1 MANDLATVT
10 ALRPAKPRLPPYL
23 AAILDRE
30 PAPDLGWQVPA
41 DTWIDRHEPAL
52 RTALAALRAA
62 LTPAG
67 EGFIREK
74 LAVLATY
81 KGSRAGVPAEWEL
94 RRIEYVRL
102 LGHYPADIWQD
113 ALDEHTL
120 GSRWFP
126 DVSELNDLMHPKLA
140 ERCRQVER
148 LEAMLRQKPA
158 STVWSEKEQAIK
170 EAIGGDSFDVYLAD
184 ATPHSDDGTILV
196 LAVPNKQ
203 IGLQIR
209 DRFGPVLESVLAR
222 EVKFIVASW
231 ARDAASARQAGQDSG
246 ATA

>member
-1 MANDLATVT
+1 
-10 ALRPAKPRLPPYL
+10 
-23 AAILDRE
+23 
-30 PAPDLGWQVPA
+30 
-41 DTWIDRHEPAL
+41 
-52 RTALAALRAA
+52 
-62 LTPAG
+62 
-67 EGFIREK
+67 
-74 LAVLATY
+74 
-81 KGSRAGVPAEWEL
+81 
-94 RRIEYVRL
+94 
-102 LGHYPADIWQD
+102 
-113 ALDEHTL
+113 
-120 GSRWFP
+120 
-126 DVSELNDLMHPKLA
+126 MHPKLA

-231 ARDAASARQAGQDSG
+231 ARDAASARQAGHDSG

>member
-1 MANDLATVT
+1 V
-10 ALRPAKPRLPPYL
+10 
-23 AAILDRE
+23 
-30 PAPDLGWQVPA
+30 GWQVPA

-113 ALDEHTL
+113 ALDEYTL
-120 GSRWFP
+120 DSRWFP
-126 DVSELNDLMHPKLA
+126 DLSELNDLMHPKLA
-140 ERCRQVER
+140 ERRCRVER
-148 LEAMLRQKPA
+148 IEAMLKREPVC
-158 STVWSEKEQAIK
+158 TVWRDKEQMIK
-170 EAIGGDSFDVYLAD
+170 ETIGGDAFDVYLAL
-184 ATPHSDDGTILV
+184 ATPHADDGTTLI

-203 IGLQIR
+203 IGLTIR
-209 DRFGPVLESVLAR
+209 EKFGPVLERLLQR
-222 EVKFIVASW
+222 KMKFILASW
-231 ARDAASARQAGQDSG
+231 ARRAADARQAGRDSR